1 MNAPIDLV
9 DIERRTLLARI
20 AELEA
25 GRPSPGKC
33 AVCGELF
40 GPHDIIS
47 ARHGHHITFVTP
59 PALDRAI
66 RDLLARIERRS
77 DVGADTRLAVEAV
90 RQELHAATSTTSKET
105 ER

>member
-1 MNAPIDLV
+1 MNAPLDLIDV
-9 DIERRTLLARI
+9 ERRTLLARI
-20 AELEA
+20 AELE
-25 GRPSPGKC
+25 RESPR
-33 AVCGELF
+33 AAIVIEERV
-40 GPHDIIS
+40 PE
-47 ARHGHHITFVTP
+47 P
-59 PALDRAI
+59 LDRAI